1 MPPMTTIL
9 YFQPVAKTFAPEKLA
24 GVRDIIEKRHHRVQ
38 IIEEKPTRDLVEE
51 LWAFWN
57 PLGAII
63 DCGGEYNDIDASIFS
78 SHPTVFIGHNPDTLP
93 KSCLLVSNDQR
104 ETARAAAREL
114 LSTGYPSFAFVHTVE
129 HKKWSDQRERAFAEA
144 LAINGKSCSAFRPS
158 SEAESNIVWMK
169 RLRRFLVEVKKPCA
183 VFAANDRT
191 AEVVLSAASLDGLSS
206 PDDIAVLGV
215 DNYEPICE
223 HITPR
228 LSSIEPDFRRG
239 GRLAATMLLGLAMSK
254 GIWRGSRVQ
263 TFGPLRVVRRTS
275 THILAVPDKAVSGAQ
290 DLIRRE
296 ACNGLR
302 AAHVA
307 ALFPCSRRQA
317 DNRFRRATGRSI
329 LEEIHA
335 VQLERAKQL
344 LQDTSVQ
351 LKAISDFCG
360 FSNPNSL
367 RKFFLKATGKTM
379 TAWRNAFACAE
390 LPQSLQSDPADAMRS

>member
-1 MPPMTTIL
+1 MATIL

-38 IIEEKPTRDLVEE
+38 IIEEKPTWDHVEE

-63 DCGGEYNDIDASIFS
+63 DCGGEYNDIDAGIFG
-78 SHPTVFIGHNPDTLP
+78 SHPIVFIGHNPDTLP

-114 LSTGYPSFAFVHTVE
+114 LATDYENFAFVHNAGCQ
-129 HKKWSDQRERAFAEA
+129 KWSELRERGFAEA
-144 LAINGKSCSAFRPS
+144 LAINGKRCAVFRPS
-158 SEAESNIVWMK
+158 DASGGSVGWMK
-169 RLRRFLVEVKKPCA
+169 ELRHFLTTLKKPCA
-183 VFAANDRT
+183 VFAANDKT
-191 AEVVLSAASLDGLSS
+191 AEGVISAATLEGFNS
-206 PDDIAVLGV
+206 PGDIAIVGV

-228 LSSIEPDFRRG
+228 LTSIEPDFRRG

-254 GIWRGSRVQ
+254 GKWRGKRLQ
-263 TFGPLRVVRRTS
+263 TFGPLRVVRRAS
-275 THILAVPDKAVSGAQ
+275 THILAVPDKAVSDAL

-296 ACNGLR
+296 ACNGLQAVR
-302 AAHVA
+302 VA
-307 ALFPCSRRQA
+307 RLFPCSRRQA

-335 VQLERAKQL
+335 VQLERAKEL
-344 LQDTSVQ
+344 LRDTSVQ
-351 LKAISDFCG
+351 LKTISDFCG

-367 RKFFLKATGKTM
+367 RKFFLRTTGKTM
-379 TAWRNAFACAE
+379 TAWRDASARAE
-390 LPQSLQSDPADAMRS
+390 VSY